1 MVDCSHDNSGKKH
14 ENQETAWDSV
24 ISQRAACARS
34 PIVGVMLESNLYEGR
49 QDLTDDPRELHYGV
63 SITDECISWDTTE
76 RMLTGALRAPQ
87 GAAVS
92 V

>member
-1 MVDCSHDNSGKKH
+1 
-14 ENQETAWDSV
+14 
-24 ISQRAACARS
+24 
-34 PIVGVMLESNLYEGR
+34 MLESNLYEGR
-49 QDLTDDPRELHYGV
+49 QDLTDDPRELSYGV